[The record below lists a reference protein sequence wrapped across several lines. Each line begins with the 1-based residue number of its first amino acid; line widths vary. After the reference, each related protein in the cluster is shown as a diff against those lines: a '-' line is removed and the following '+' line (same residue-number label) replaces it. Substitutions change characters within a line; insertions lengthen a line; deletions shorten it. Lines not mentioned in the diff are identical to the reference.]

1 MAAMLFPPN
10 LPQTPPLPL
19 GEGRGEG
26 EPNAK
31 TSAQKKRGDL
41 AASP

>member
-1 MAAMLFPPN
+1 MAAILFLLN
-10 LPQTPPLPL
+10 LLHTPPLPL

-26 EPNAK
+26 KPNAK
-31 TSAQKKRGDL
+31 TSTQKKRGDL